1 MIYLPLNINIRYSNY
16 MNMKTYSLKKEEA
29 DRSWFVLDA
38 TDRVLGRM
46 ATKIADRIRG
56 KDKPTF
62 TPHTDGG
69 DYVIV
74 INADKVKV
82 TGAKFTD
89 KKYHRHSLYPGGLK
103 TQNFKD
109 LVEKN
114 PERII
119 ENAVKGMLPK
129 NKLGKSIIK
138 KLKVFKGPDHNHLS
152 QEPIEWD
159 PKI

>member
-1 MIYLPLNINIRYSNY
+1 MDKDNKNVSNHY
-16 MNMKTYSLKKEEA
+16 
-29 DRSWFVLDA
+29 
-38 TDRVLGRM
+38 
-46 ATKIADRIRG
+46 
-56 KDKPTF
+56 
-62 TPHTDGG
+62 
-69 DYVIV
+69 
-74 INADKVKV
+74 
-82 TGAKFTD
+82 
-89 KKYHRHSLYPGGLK
+89 
-103 TQNFKD
+103 KD